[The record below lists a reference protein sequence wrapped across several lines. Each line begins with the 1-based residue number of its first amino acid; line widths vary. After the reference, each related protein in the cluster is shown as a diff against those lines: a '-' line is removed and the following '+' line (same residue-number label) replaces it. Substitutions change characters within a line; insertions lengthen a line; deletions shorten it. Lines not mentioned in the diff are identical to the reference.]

1 MSKTVWCA
9 AFLAG
14 IIALSGAAGAQEKA
28 KAAPA
33 APADKAAAAQA
44 KPEAPS
50 VPWLVNCAA
59 TGDGDLRFL
68 FRNCTL

>member
-1 MSKTVWCA
+1 MSKAVWCA

-14 IIALSGAAGAQEKA
+14 IIALSGAPGAQEEA

-33 APADKAAAAQA
+33 APADKAVAAQA